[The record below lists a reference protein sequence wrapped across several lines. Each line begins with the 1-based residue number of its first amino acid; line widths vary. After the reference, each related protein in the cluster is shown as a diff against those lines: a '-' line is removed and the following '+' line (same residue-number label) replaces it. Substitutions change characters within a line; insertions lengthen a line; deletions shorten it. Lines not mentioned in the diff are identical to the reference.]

1 VKIWVAPTAGL
12 ISQSDRLLGSRSSL
26 HPYANFQYL
35 KITTDGFTE
44 LNGGDFNLRVS
55 VEDYVSVQTVLGVVW
70 KYDFNKRFAVSA
82 RGSWM
87 HEFGDKAAYINASL
101 LNTPDTF
108 RQKGLVLGADRFN
121 GGVDFTAV
129 IYANVLAYARADY
142 SSSSGQKSQGA
153 SLGVRYAW

>member
-1 VKIWVAPTAGL
+1 
-12 ISQSDRLLGSRSSL
+12 LGSRSSL
-26 HPYANFQYL
+26 QPYANFQYL
-35 KITTDGFTE
+35 KVTTNDFTE
-44 LNGGDFNLRVS
+44 LNGGDFNLHVS
-55 VEDYVSVQTVLGVVW
+55 VEDYVSMQTVLGLVW
-70 KYDFNKRFAVSA
+70 KYNFNKRFAVSA
-82 RGSWM
+82 RSSWM

-101 LNTPDTF
+101 LGSPDTF
-108 RQKGLVLGADRFN
+108 RQKGVVLGADRFN